1 MARTNG
7 SLDDVRR
14 FGHVQA
20 AFRFDLGAKLD
31 VFEARV
37 VLQARICCQVRAG
50 ELDNHGAHLSA
61 LEGARDLA
69 RPGRA
74 LENKGRE
81 CLDQVGAR
89 SDHAQ
94 RILGR

>member
-1 MARTNG
+1 MPRANCTFN
-7 SLDDVRR
+7 DVRG

-20 AFRFDLGAKLD
+20 SLRFDLGTKLD

-50 ELDNHGAHLSA
+50 ELDNHGARLSA

-74 LENKGRE
+74 LEDESGER
-81 CLDQVGAR
+81 LD
-89 SDHAQ
+89 
-94 RILGR
+94 